1 MWSADGH
8 LVLPQGLLLQAAHT
22 LAAEW
27 EVRAQGVWS
36 LHAGT
41 VGRAEDSL
49 YWLLSAVSFQAVGT
63 DRNIAD
69 QLLEHRANLLSSLL
83 KFFHRDLQSLHD
95 QYAQPTHEPSRNLCE
110 KLYHIFET
118 YLPMLQHNGN
128 TFQNVPKLRMP
139 KVMKCALHHHFILTL
154 YNPLLL
160 DR

>member
-1 MWSADGH
+1 M
-8 LVLPQGLLLQAAHT
+8 
-22 LAAEW
+22 
-27 EVRAQGVWS
+27 
-36 LHAGT
+36 
-41 VGRAEDSL
+41 
-49 YWLLSAVSFQAVGT
+49 GT

-69 QLLEHRANLLSSLL
+69 QLLQHRANLLSSLL

-95 QYAQPTHEPSRNLCE
+95 QYAQPDQEPSRNLCE

-139 KVMKCALHHHFILTL
+139 KVSAAPTPKYNL
-154 YNPLLL
+154 YKNSVLP